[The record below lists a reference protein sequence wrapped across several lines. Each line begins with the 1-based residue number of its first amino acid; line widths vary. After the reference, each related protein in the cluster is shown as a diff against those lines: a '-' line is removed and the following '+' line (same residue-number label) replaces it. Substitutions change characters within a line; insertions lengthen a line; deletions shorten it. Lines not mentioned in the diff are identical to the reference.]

1 MIVNSRLDQMC
12 MHNIPPEHPE
22 KFKDIKESNQSLKI
36 PKRVIWQ
43 DHGQYNDIKW
53 STKHYTETKKW
64 PMLNLLTQGMKS
76 GIKRKRKQTKK
87 TTTTTTDNLYWSA
100 WTKPVKWTVM
110 YLCDRGINFASFFD
124 FDIWLCSCSAS
135 MVFFCFFILFH
146 MFQALVA
153 LVHFGYPV

>member
-76 GIKRKRKQTKK
+76 GIKRKRKQTKN
-87 TTTTTTDNLYWSA
+87 DN
-100 WTKPVKWTVM
+100 
-110 YLCDRGINFASFFD
+110 DRQFLLKCMDKASKVTGH
-124 FDIWLCSCSAS
+124 
-135 MVFFCFFILFH
+135 VF
-146 MFQALVA
+146 VW
-153 LVHFGYPV
+153 